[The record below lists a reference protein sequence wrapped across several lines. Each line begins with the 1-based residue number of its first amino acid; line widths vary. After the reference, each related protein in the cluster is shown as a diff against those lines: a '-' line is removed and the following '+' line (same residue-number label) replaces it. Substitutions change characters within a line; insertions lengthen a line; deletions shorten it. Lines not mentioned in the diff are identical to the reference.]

1 MLCWVLQKQSKTK
14 TLGTSKVQNV
24 RLVRLGDADKAL
36 VASTLA

>member
-1 MLCWVLQKQSKTK
+1 MLCWVQQKQSKK
-14 TLGTSKVQNV
+14 ETLGTSNMQNV